1 MKAENLL
8 KDNKTRSSLKTTETA
23 EGKVND
29 KPKLDERWYKGHY
42 WFLGSNSLYTVNLSI
57 EEQKSPLFD
66 GLI

>member
-23 EGKVND
+23 EGKGND

-42 WFLGSNSLYTVNLSI
+42 
-57 EEQKSPLFD
+57 
-66 GLI
+66 